1 MTTTELVTDCGKCGG
16 LRILER
22 IGIEIDAV
30 CLNCGLRQEAVA
42 KLPVYRSAIVDRVE
56 DPDAKVHL
64 ERQVVCPGC
73 GDTFTAWTRNRM
85 YCSRA
90 CADLAHNERRRAL

>member
-30 CLNCGLRQEAVA
+30 CLNCGLRQEAVT
-42 KLPVYRSAIVDRVE
+42 KLPVIRSAIVDRVE

-64 ERQVVCPGC
+64 ERVIVCGGC
-73 GDTFTAWTRNRM
+73 GTGFTTWSRNTK
-85 YCSRA
+85 YCSKA
-90 CADLAHNERRRAL
+90 CANDVWNAKRRAL